1 MNVQNLLEQLGD
13 NLGTVAGESLR
24 TLNHIA
30 AWLNEL
36 RTTRPDVFAPDGT
49 LLPDYAE
56 RLQQAP
62 PEPQV
67 LPLPD
72 EPPIVPTTPAPPPPQ
87 ASAVT
92 VADLLS
98 ALDAAVFGYVAWRE
112 GSQGRRP

>member
-1 MNVQNLLEQLGD
+1 VNVQNLLDQLGD
-13 NLGTVAGESLR
+13 GLGAVAGEGLR

-30 AWLNEL
+30 AWLDEL

-62 PEPQV
+62 
-67 LPLPD
+67 PD

-112 GSQGRRP
+112 GGQGRRP

>member
-1 MNVQNLLEQLGD
+1 MNVQNLLDQLGD
-13 NLGTVAGESLR
+13 GLGAVAGESLR

-67 LPLPD
+67 LPP
-72 EPPIVPTTPAPPPPQ
+72 
-87 ASAVT
+87 SAVT

-112 GSQGRRP
+112 GGQGRRP

>member
-1 MNVQNLLEQLGD
+1 MNLQSLLDQLGD
-13 NLGTVAGESLR
+13 NLGAVAGESLR

-62 PEPQV
+62 PA
-67 LPLPD
+67 
-72 EPPIVPTTPAPPPPQ
+72 PPAPTTPTQNGNNFRFEGESPEPSP
-87 ASAVT
+87 T
-92 VADLLS
+92 VADLLA
-98 ALDAAVFGYVAWRE
+98 ALDAAVYGYVAWRE
-112 GSQGRRP
+112 GSRGRRP

>member
-1 MNVQNLLEQLGD
+1 MNVQNLLDQLGD
-13 NLGTVAGESLR
+13 GLGVVAGESLR

-36 RTTRPDVFAPDGT
+36 RATRPDVFAPDGT

-67 LPLPD
+67 LPPPD
-72 EPPIVPTTPAPPPPQ
+72 EPPTPAPTPAPAPP
-87 ASAVT
+87 T

-98 ALDAAVFGYVAWRE
+98 ALDAAVYGYVAWRE

>member
-1 MNVQNLLEQLGD
+1 MNVQNLLDQLGD
-13 NLGTVAGESLR
+13 GLGAVAGESLR

-62 PEPQV
+62 PEPQA
-67 LPLPD
+67 PPSPD
-72 EPPIVPTTPAPPPPQ
+72 EPPTPAPTPAPAPP
-87 ASAVT
+87 T
-92 VADLLS
+92 VADLLF
-98 ALDAAVFGYVAWRE
+98 ALDAAVYGYVAWRE